1 MKDIELDGDFAVLIP
16 FTSGQKE
23 LWLSCQASL
32 SGYSEV
38 VNLTRFRVGCLASPD
53 LLRQAVRF
61 ALRHTPL
68 LNASIITH
76 GAEPYFAAGAD
87 QDPDVR
93 FLDFSR
99 HEHPETA
106 VKEYLT
112 VFFEEPVDSDCLIR
126 YALIHAGEN
135 ESTLAFKS
143 SHIVMD
149 GLGSFFHAAF
159 LADIYHALAQG
170 QEPDFGEPC
179 AFDEVYRKEC
189 AHRESSR
196 FEKDMAY
203 WRAHLE
209 RLPEKRIFR
218 ARPGYPD
225 MLGNTRFDKY
235 AFSDETSSRIERYL
249 GDNGLTPNVY
259 FTALH
264 ALAVSFM
271 TGEKDIV
278 IQTPVAYGERK
289 VPARRQGS
297 QIAMPPVLA
306 DLRTHAT
313 FGGLCADIVAQ
324 NGQFYRHILTPYQ
337 LAMRELPHKN
347 LSFVADTF
355 TNFLPGTPKGSPSFP
370 ILEAFQWHSE
380 KEPTLFGGMIMRE
393 AETGRFSITVRS
405 CRNHFSRQDVER
417 YVRRLELL
425 TEQLA
430 AGVELPQLTY
440 LLEEEM
446 RELAVWQRGERRDY
460 AVATMHGLFDAVA
473 GRFARHPAVR
483 DEQGTVLTYAE
494 VREHSIM
501 CAAWLAENG
510 VGPGDVVAV
519 IAGRCINLPEI
530 VLGILRCG
538 AVYLPVDPKASEDRL
553 SFILADAGA
562 VFTVDPADL
571 SYRHVPQAGRAAE
584 MPWQAPAV
592 SPESPAYL
600 IYTSGSTGRPKGVVA
615 PHAGFVNMIQGQIET
630 FRITDADRVLQFA
643 PPIFDASLSEL
654 FMALHAGACLY
665 PVSDACRNEPW
676 GLRQYMTDNRIS
688 VVTFPPSY
696 LHLFE
701 REFFPGLRVL
711 ITAGEP
717 PVAADALHHAA
728 TLDYFNAY
736 GPTETCVCASMKR
749 VKPDE
754 SLPIT
759 SGRPIPNGTA
769 YILDAEGRALPA
781 GMVGELWIGGAG
793 VALGYHGNAD
803 LTGARFRPLPEL
815 GEPRAYATGDLALW
829 SAQGEIVLV
838 GRADDQVKI
847 RGNRVELGEVAFLLE
862 RCAGVS
868 QAAALVVRDA
878 SDQPALAAFLVLH
891 AGNTTEAVVAWCREN
906 LPAYMIPSFWHDV
919 AAMPMTPT
927 GKVDRNALKKLLK
940 SSRAGSAQQ
949 ELDPQLR
956 ALCDQALGG
965 ACRPGVSFFD
975 QGGNSLTAMGL
986 LHAIRSTFSVDIAF
1000 RQFVTCDTLYAL
1012 QAMVRE
1018 AVPQGPS
1025 DGSDEAPL
1033 SSPQFRVWA
1042 YQQANYGSIDYN
1054 MPLILEVRGERAE
1067 AFLDAFRQAV
1077 NGQELLCCTIAGDVD
1092 RPRFV
1097 RSGRS
1102 VPLHV
1107 TDFADAQ
1114 SAMRHFDGRI
1124 HIPFDL
1130 RAELPVRLEAARL
1143 PDKTF
1148 LLLVLMHHIVGD
1160 GESLELLQAD
1170 ALGILHGET
1179 PVKGQLSTQ
1188 VAFCRREEE
1197 YRQSDAH
1204 RADKAYWEAMAG
1216 ETAALPFVRNR
1227 SGAMVGMPV
1236 PAPLM
1241 EGLEGLA
1248 GRTGTGVL
1256 AAFTS
1261 LVARFLCSRYGVYS
1275 LRVGIPV
1282 GLRETQEEFRT
1293 SGFFVNTVPLLIRS
1307 VNADGGADIEAAVRD
1322 VAGQLKNGVARSRY
1336 CPITPVPDVLVTQVH
1351 QEDKV
1356 EPGLSLRQKEPRLR
1370 ASKFSA
1376 SFILRTGGH
1385 AGVFL
1390 EHDMGSIPDGD
1401 SLLRQ
1406 LLEAMAE
1413 SLAEITPESVTGCV
1427 TGCVPETVSAPAAR
1441 AADAGKSL
1449 SPMEALAGIWEE
1461 VLHSAPE
1468 AQSDFFRYGGDSIKA
1483 IQITGNLLRQGITG
1497 LVAADFLRTPKFGDL
1512 CALLERGGES
1522 GTPERADADSPD
1534 KVAYRLP
1541 QAGSLIPLLPIQH
1554 ALVHGHPE
1562 HWKHYFMALPLA
1574 LEAGVARGNIE
1585 TWLRM
1590 LPERFES
1597 LRLAFSPDGAH
1608 LLPVPQVI
1616 RLHEGFT
1623 PAADSLTLFRAM
1635 ARAVFAGLDPE
1646 TGRTFGAALAEQDGE
1661 RFLLLAGHHLVLD
1674 VISLDILRRDLLAHC
1689 QGGER
1694 AGERFGMA
1702 TRAVEMDRLVAE
1714 GGFPSGE
1721 ERLFWESVCDTPHG
1735 TLAGL
1740 LNGPVADSTD
1750 DGRVPEGRQDSG
1762 ADRQGRKSDRQGRGA
1777 GNRIYLTRS
1786 LSGFRPD
1793 YSPSPLS
1800 DILAALSCALHG
1812 QGQTQTQTQPQPVFV
1827 ALESHGRDALLPGFD
1842 ASLSL
1847 GWFTALCP
1855 MPLVPSASVHDARK
1869 GVQPWIKEHFTAR
1882 NSNAY
1887 GYLRLK
1893 DPARF
1898 AVESPICLNYLG
1910 VVASG
1915 TGSKATTQL
1924 SLAVP
1929 GAISELLHPD
1939 FVPDCPL
1946 ELSVY
1951 FDEAGTL
1958 HVGAYFSPCDLSQD
1972 WVDGLMG
1979 RMTQALASLPA
1990 YSPPV
1995 PAGVLSRICDLC
2007 RCTPE
2012 EIEAVRLPDVS
2023 HEPMLYQA
2031 LTPDQGSYT
2040 QQVSFHLRGDVQD
2053 FLLLSAWNR
2062 VVERHESLRSLYPMP
2077 HAGEFYR
2084 VVMRRGR
2091 VGAEYHDLS
2100 HLPAPMAAETM
2111 DRLLLEQRERGFD
2124 LAAGPLLRSQLF
2136 RLDADRVVV
2145 SWCFHHLL
2153 MDGWC
2158 MGILMHELLSEH
2170 ARLAGRPVGRLA
2182 GQPAEA
2188 LPPAVPLA
2196 EYGRWRTLFDEEAA
2210 RAYWSSLLD
2219 GFVPL
2224 TGIAEGYSAQDAGE
2238 PETLERDLD
2247 ASLSAALQEAAAAA
2261 SITLPV
2267 LVQSV
2272 WALLL
2277 GVENGHRRDVV
2288 FGLVTSGRP
2297 AEVPGIDR
2305 AVGLFIQTLPLRVRW
2320 SEDTMLADV
2329 LADVKEQSLQQMR
2342 HGYLPLAEMGR
2353 NLLDHLMV
2361 FENYPFNPVLDGGRL
2376 EMLKV
2381 EGYEKIP
2388 YPLGISVI
2396 PGSSLRFRFLYDSGS
2411 LSAERVQA
2419 LQERLF
2425 VALERVAAS
2434 LEIPCGALEAC
2445 IRDGAALPVSVKAA
2459 GSVAGHAV
2467 SVQPV
2472 AEAPECGAGA
2482 DIESVVM
2489 QSYAAVLDCPVPSAE
2504 EDFFLLGGNSLLA
2517 MRLLAQLSKQL
2528 SVKVSVGDILTF
2540 CTPRSLAAHIASV
2553 KQQEASFAD
2562 RIPLLPERDVYPLSS
2577 SQQRM
2582 WFLQRLHEDGRIY
2595 LIPFAARLL
2604 APVDRAVLQQALQLV
2619 EERHSALRLRVSAD
2633 TPRQRFAPLGSLQL
2647 EFHELPDAG
2656 ACVQAARVVLPM
2668 AFGFDNPLVRVA
2680 LYQSPEGTSVL
2691 AFCFHHIIF
2700 DGWSSEVF
2708 LRDLNRAYEAVMI
2721 GSTPAWEPL
2730 DIDYVSYAEWG
2741 ATQESPDFAAM
2752 RQDLLPLPERLPL
2765 PLDMPRPA
2773 VQNYAG
2779 GVHVFA
2785 LRPGQVQGLRRYVAE
2800 QGCTLFPALL
2810 ALVKVFLFR
2819 HTGQPDIVIGC
2830 TAANREHDQV
2840 QNMIGLFVNTLAVRT
2855 MLDAQR
2861 DFTTLVHQEQAVL
2874 QRALAAQSYPFE
2886 KVIDVLGVE
2895 RNLSRNPLFD
2905 VFVALEDA
2913 SWAVYDREPLR
2924 MEAVSVPHNTS
2935 KFDLSLYF
2943 RETAPDCFEVHLEY
2957 CTELF
2962 REDTIRAMGERLSV
2976 LLDDV
2981 LQRPAAPLHALAVM
2995 PERETALL
3003 AAFNAT
3009 DEPFDNERDV
3019 DSCFRE
3025 QVAQTP
3031 HAMAMRDHTGQALSY
3046 AQMDARVSALAA
3058 HLAAQGLG
3066 QGQYA
3071 GICFDRSVEM
3081 MLGIFA
3087 VMRLGAVY
3095 VPLSATLPQARLQ
3108 SMFEDLGGCTVITAA
3123 HLAGRFEGCGQ
3134 RVLVPD
3140 MASLPAA
3147 EYAPQDI
3154 SPDSVAYTLFTS
3166 GSTGRPKGVQIE
3178 HRSLRNRLLWMQS
3191 RFPIGQGD
3199 VILQKTT
3206 VSFDV
3211 SIWELFWWSWCGA
3224 GLALLEPEGE
3234 KDPVKIIN
3242 AVAENKVTVLHFVP
3256 SMLRAFLDYLEFDPE
3271 AAGQL
3276 ASLRYVFTSGEALP
3290 ADLVER
3296 WNALLQAELHNLY
3309 GPTEAAIDVTWYPC
3323 TGSAARAVPIGRPVS
3338 NTRLYVLDGQRRPV
3352 PPGVTGELYISGIQV
3367 ARGYVNRPDLTER
3380 SFLPDPFFSGSRM
3393 YRTGDLGRW
3402 LADGNIEYLGRNDD
3416 QVKVRGFRI
3425 ELGEV
3430 EAALNRCS
3438 GVSQAVVRVCRVG
3451 GYDALEAFVLPHA
3464 GAAPKLGQLRAEL
3477 AAMVPE
3483 YMLPSLFH
3491 LADAIPLSPSGKA
3504 DRKAMQGRPLHS
3516 SAEFAQ
3522 RDEQPLY
3529 DVIRSLWHRVMP
3541 EVTVADPEL
3550 GFFEAGGNSLLLVQL
3565 HALLEERWPGVFSL
3579 AGLFADSSIRKQ
3591 AERIE
3596 ESRDIQARRG
3606 QPGTEQI
3613 RAPEI
3618 GTGQVQAGQVHA
3630 GQVHTGQA
3638 HSVEAPA
3645 SQAPTAQADHH
3656 APVAIIG
3663 MAVRVGDYEDAERF
3677 WEDIAGGVDKNI
3689 PLPEKRQREVRQIFE
3704 AVGYAFDAAKLREAS
3719 YLADISSFDH
3729 KRFGLSPGDASM
3741 LDPKQRLFLEVAAQ
3755 ALDDA
3760 GYGGAALENRN
3771 VGTFVGAS
3779 PYRLFQDAVTRAFP
3793 DQSEQ
3798 IYLLNVPSNV
3808 VARLSYLKNWSGPAA
3823 TVDTACSSVL
3833 KAVHDACQSLRSGE
3847 SCVALAGGVHT
3858 IDLPVKSDTAF
3869 TIEAASGRTRTFD
3882 AAADGVGAGEGAAV
3896 FVLKLL
3902 DAAVRDNDAIHAVIA
3917 GSAVNQDGR
3926 SSSMAAPNPDA
3937 QAEVIT
3943 LAARNAGVPLSAMSF
3958 FEAHGTATVL
3968 GDPVEVEGL
3977 TTAFAR
3983 AGVRP
3988 EPKALIGSVKGN
4000 IGHLDAAAGAA
4011 GLARAV
4017 LSLRKGLVP
4026 PQPHFASPNPH
4037 IDFDAAPVRVA
4048 RSLEPLA
4055 PYGRP
4060 WHCGVS
4066 SFGLSGVNTHIV
4078 LREYGE
4084 HGEHAPQPETTDMWY
4099 CIPLSA
4105 GSEAGL
4111 RAYCRNLRDALV
4123 RNGQVSLHAVAATL
4137 VAGREHLNVRAAF
4150 VVDSVAALVEQL
4162 GGDILPVHCG
4172 RERQS
4177 GVQVVATFAGQNAGQ
4192 PAAEAFAQA
4201 YLQGAT
4207 PLWPEDVPLHRVHLP
4222 ATPFDRTSLWPR
4234 FADTVLSGPVE
4245 TPDGMA
4251 YSVAIDRADFWPVA
4265 EHRLQGIPTLV
4276 GMGMAELAGKA
4287 LGSSSLVMEGL
4298 RWQRPVTHEEGSRAT
4313 LFVKPQG
4320 AGFALSLRHGRNG
4333 EWETAVSATAYVGT
4347 APASVL
4353 DIAALRSS
4361 MREQA
4366 PEGGAA
4372 PVTIGRRWHCR
4383 EELLVS
4389 EDGSALLARLSLPE
4403 EFRHDL
4409 HTYKWH
4415 PAMMDIAASLALHG
4429 APGFIPAQCGQ
4440 MRLHKPLPAVACAY
4454 VRITERLSGMITA
4467 DCTITD
4473 SAGVVLVEMRGLV
4486 FMSPN
4491 MTVQTP
4497 AHTHVHT
4504 SDEVLGEIPA
4514 ELPAAAAQ
4522 RRQQPEPELYE
4533 LGWQR
4538 VRPEPVFPPAQGRL
4552 LVLDATG
4559 CAAAGD
4565 TIDDAV
4571 GDAMGNSGVAARYGV
4586 LRDSLMAAAD
4596 LVQAFPQEREAQ
4608 QALAAT
4614 IVHEGVDRIACLLPD
4629 DACPWDF
4636 GSLMREVARAGLRRS
4651 VHITAVGNGALAPC
4665 TGCTDSPDSPDSPDS
4680 KGFTDNP
4687 DRMGAAGGHPAT
4699 PEHALALGLLLSLKQ
4714 EEPLIATAYAE
4725 LESSRPESV
4734 AAFMAS
4740 LGHMDGAYRVSAD
4753 GDILVGR
4760 LERAGAPSSG
4770 YIVPECRIASDGC
4783 IVITGGLGGMG
4794 LTLAEQIR
4802 SQTGAQVVLL
4812 HRGTAPASALPYV
4825 TYRCDVTD
4833 AGELAKVFGCIRRE
4847 IGPVQGVIHAAGVAG
4862 NGFLVTKERDA
4873 YEAVLAP
4880 KVTGTWNLHNETLQ
4894 DNLRFFVLASSRTSL
4909 VGAPGQCD
4917 YTGANAFLNGFAA
4930 YRRQLGLP
4938 ALALCWNT
4946 WSGVGM
4952 AARLHS
4958 ASDGHTLAPEQA
4970 FGVLDRALSCSSG
4983 LAVVA
4988 MSDEDVA
4995 SYRLASWSAE
5005 HGLPSGDIV
5014 PAAQHAAEQHA
5025 VLRAGA
5031 DTAPVL
5037 AGAHAE
5043 AELLAIFKD
5052 CLGYDA
5058 ELSREDDFFDLG
5070 GDSISGTRI
5079 VSRVDKAF
5087 GIKASV
5093 IDLLES
5099 DTLGDFM
5106 DRVLA
5111 ELKKAAGTEPA
5122 QAPAQV
5128 GPVPAPAREKYPVGR
5143 EQLSILYADLL
5154 GDSHLGYNLPAFL
5167 KLPDNLDKKRLEEA
5181 VGTLIMRHEV
5191 LRTSFCDFETEH
5203 PQMVV
5208 HAFDG
5213 FTLEESHIPDLSA
5226 KDAFITPFDLKKER
5240 GFRVRLLVVGGRENI
5255 LFYDI
5260 HHALADGRTIS
5271 LINTELFR
5279 LYHGKEL
5286 APVTLQQKDMAWYQ
5300 FTQDNSAD
5308 REYWLSL
5315 FSSGIPRLDLPADY
5329 PRPPVHTNRGG
5340 MHEFVLSP
5348 ELVSGIRT
5356 LARREGATNYHI
5368 VLTAWALLAHMYAKT
5383 DDVVI
5388 AITVDSRGEHHNTA
5402 GMLASLL
5409 PLRFAVDSG
5418 GTLGRLLAESRRVSN
5433 DGLRHSAYILN
5444 NLLTDL
5450 HPPVSPD
5457 RSLLSEVILSYMN
5470 FEFASGEA
5478 ELFEALRF
5486 TKGASK
5492 TDLSIFA
5499 SDTGAIISFALEYYA
5514 DLFRHETVVRMGR
5527 DLVRILETMV
5537 ACGSDE
5543 PVVAAVAL
5551 EPLSVAVSG
5560 VGAGTAGTAG
5570 ADGVDGSG
5578 TPPEQRPLSPEL
5590 HAAMMAY
5597 AARHGEPVSTVVL
5610 ATFGALLS
5618 RVTGQERFVLE
5629 IGQPEPCMVPF
5640 AVTED
5645 TEFAGLLAAT
5655 GAHLRSGGIPQVH
5668 EESLLRIGF
5677 AVSNGTAPVTGMCA
5691 GENRYHLFCT
5701 VHERA
5706 DGMTLCLEHDAQKLA
5721 AETVQDWLGYFVIF
5735 LEGITMENA

>member
-1 MKDIELDGDFAVLIP
+1 MKDIELDGDLAVLIP

-38 VNLTRFRVGCLASPD
+38 VNLARFRVGCLASPD

-76 GAEPYFAAGAD
+76 GAEPYFAAGTGLE
-87 QDPDVR
+87 PDVR
-93 FLDFSR
+93 FLDFSK
-99 HEHPETA
+99 HENPERA

-126 YALIHAGEN
+126 YALIHTGKN

-249 GDNGLTPNVY
+249 ADNSLTPNVY

-264 ALAVSFM
+264 ALVVSFM
-271 TGEKDIV
+271 TGEKEIV

-306 DLRTHAT
+306 DLRKHET
-313 FGGLCADIVAQ
+313 FGELCADIVAQ

-393 AETGRFSITVRS
+393 TETGRFSITVRS
-405 CRNHFSRQDVER
+405 CRNHFSRQDAER

-430 AGVELPQLTY
+430 AGVEVPQLTY
-440 LLEEEM
+440 LLEEEA

-460 AVATMHGLFDAVA
+460 AVATMHDLFDAVA

-483 DEQGTVLTYAE
+483 DEQGSVLAYADVQE
-494 VREHSIM
+494 YSRM
-501 CAAWLAENG
+501 CAAWLADNG
-510 VGPGDVVAV
+510 VTPGDVVAV
-519 IAGRCINLPEI
+519 MAGRCINLPEI

-553 SFILADAGA
+553 SYILADAGA

-571 SYRHVPQAGRAAE
+571 SYRTVPQAGSSPE
-584 MPWQAPAV
+584 MTWQAPAV

-615 PHAGFVNMIQGQIET
+615 PHAGFVNMIQGQMET
-630 FRITDADRVLQFA
+630 FGITDVDRVLQFA
-643 PPIFDASLSEL
+643 PLIFDASLSEM

-665 PVSDACRNEPW
+665 PVSDASRNEPW
-676 GLRQYMTDNRIS
+676 GLRQYMADNRIS

-696 LHLFE
+696 LHLFD

-736 GPTETCVCASMKR
+736 GPTEACVCASMKR
-749 VKPDE
+749 VAPDE
-754 SLPIT
+754 PLPIT

-769 YILDAEGRALPA
+769 YVLDAEGRALPA

-793 VALGYHGNAD
+793 VALGYHGNAE

-829 SAQGEIVLV
+829 SVQGEIVLV

-847 RGNRVELGEVAFLLE
+847 RGNRVELGEAAFLLE
-862 RCAGVS
+862 RCPGVS
-868 QAAALVVRDA
+868 QAAVLVVRDA

-891 AGNTTEAVVAWCREN
+891 AGSTAETVVAWCREN
-906 LPAYMIPSFWHDV
+906 LPAYMIPSFWHEV
-919 AAMPMTPT
+919 PAMPMTPT
-927 GKVDRNALKKLLK
+927 GKVDRNALKKQLK
-940 SSRAGSAQQ
+940 VSRADSAQQ

-956 ALCDQALGG
+956 ALCDQALGV
-965 ACRPGVSFFD
+965 ACRPEVSFFD

-986 LHAIRSTFSVDIAF
+986 LHAIRTTFTVDIAF

-1012 QAMVRE
+1012 QTMVRE
-1018 AVPQGPS
+1018 AVPQGPT
-1025 DGSDEAPL
+1025 GGTDEAGL

-1054 MPLILEVRGERAE
+1054 MPLILDIRGEQAA

-1102 VPLHV
+1102 VPLHM
-1107 TDFADAQ
+1107 TDFADAE

-1143 PDKTF
+1143 PGNTF

-1160 GESLELLQAD
+1160 GESLELLQD
-1170 ALGILHGET
+1170 NALRILHGET
-1179 PVKGQLSTQ
+1179 PAKGQLSTQ

-1197 YRQSDAH
+1197 YRRSDAH
-1204 RADKAYWEAMAG
+1204 KADKAYWEGMSG

-1227 SGAMVGMPV
+1227 SGAMVGLPV
-1236 PAPLM
+1236 PAALM
-1241 EGLEGLA
+1241 EGLDGFA
-1248 GRTGTGVL
+1248 RRTGTGVL
-1256 AAFTS
+1256 AVFTS
-1261 LVARFLCSRYGVYS
+1261 LVARFLCSRYGVDS
-1275 LRVGIPV
+1275 LRIGIPV

-1307 VNADGGADIEAAVRD
+1307 GRADEGSDIEAVVRD
-1322 VAGQLKNGVARSRY
+1322 VAGQLRDGVARSRY
-1336 CPITPVPDVLVTQVH
+1336 CPIMPMPEVLVTQVH
-1351 QEDKV
+1351 QEDRV

-1376 SFILRTGGH
+1376 SFILRTGVH

-1413 SLAEITPESVTGCV
+1413 YLADHLKDHLADHLKDQLADCQADHLAFNGNAGTP
-1427 TGCVPETVSAPAAR
+1427 
-1441 AADAGKSL
+1441 L
-1449 SPMEALAGIWEE
+1449 SPVEALAGIWQE

-1483 IQITGNLLRQGITG
+1483 IQITGSLLRQGITG
-1497 LVAADFLRTPKFGDL
+1497 LAAADFLRTPNFGDL
-1512 CALLERGGES
+1512 CALLERAGELATA
-1522 GTPERADADSPD
+1522 GTVDSPD
-1534 KVAYRLP
+1534 KVAYRQP

-1574 LEAGVARGNIE
+1574 LEAGVTREGIQA
-1585 TWLRM
+1585 WLAS

-1597 LRLAFSPDGAH
+1597 LRLAFSPDGAR
-1608 LLPVPQVI
+1608 LLPVPQTVC
-1616 RLHEGFT
+1616 LHEGFT
-1623 PAADSLTLFRAM
+1623 PAADSLSLFRAM

-1646 TGRTFGAALAEQDGE
+1646 AGRTFGAALAEQDGE

-1714 GGFPSGE
+1714 GSFPSEE

-1740 LNGPVADSTD
+1740 LNGPDAGNTD
-1750 DGRVPEGRQDSG
+1750 DGRPPQGQDLG
-1762 ADRQGRKSDRQGRGA
+1762 ADRQGRGA
-1777 GNRIYLTRS
+1777 GDRIYLTRS
-1786 LSGFRPD
+1786 LSGFRSD
-1793 YSPSPLS
+1793 YSQSPLS

-1812 QGQTQTQTQPQPVFV
+1812 QGQGQTQTQTQTRPVFV
-1827 ALESHGRDALLPGFD
+1827 TLESHGRDALLPGFD

-1855 MPLVPSASVHDARK
+1855 MPIVPSVSVHEARK

-1898 AVESPICLNYLG
+1898 AVDARICLNYLG
-1910 VVASG
+1910 TVASG
-1915 TGSKATTQL
+1915 TGSKATTQM

-1939 FVPDCPL
+1939 FVPDSPL
-1946 ELSVY
+1946 ELSAY

-1958 HVGAYFSPCDLSQD
+1958 HLGAYFSPCDLSQE

-1979 RMTQALASLPA
+1979 RMTEALASLPA

-1995 PAGVLSRICDLC
+1995 SAGVQARIGELC

-2012 EIEAVRLPDVS
+2012 EIEAIRLPDVC

-2062 VVERHESLRSLYPMP
+2062 VVDRHESLRSLYPMP

-2084 VVMRRGR
+2084 VVMRHGR
-2091 VGAEYHDLS
+2091 LGAEYHDLS
-2100 HLPAPMAAETM
+2100 HLPAPMAAESM
-2111 DRLLLEQRERGFD
+2111 ARLLLEQRERGFD

-2158 MGILMHELLSEH
+2158 IGILMHELLSEH
-2170 ARLAGRPVGRLA
+2170 ARLAGRPIGRS
-2182 GQPAEA
+2182 AEA

-2238 PETLERDLD
+2238 PETLERDID
-2247 ASLSAALQEAAAAA
+2247 ASLTAALQEAAAAA

-2277 GVENGHRRDVV
+2277 GVENGYRRDVV

-2320 SEDTMLADV
+2320 SEDAMFADV

-2361 FENYPFNPVLDGGRL
+2361 FENYPFDPVLDGGRL

-2396 PGSSLRFRFLYDSGS
+2396 PGASLRFRFLYDPGS
-2411 LSAERVQA
+2411 MSAERVQA

-2425 VALERVAAS
+2425 AALQRVAAS

-2445 IRDGAALPVSVKAA
+2445 IRDGAALPVSEKAA
-2459 GSVAGHAV
+2459 ESFAGHAV

-2489 QSYAAVLDCPVPSAE
+2489 ESYAAVLDCPIASAE

-2553 KQQEASFAD
+2553 KDQEASVAA

-2582 WFLQRLHEDGRIY
+2582 WFLQRLHEDGRVY
-2595 LIPFAARLL
+2595 LIPFAARLF
-2604 APVDRAVLQQALQLV
+2604 APVDRAVLQQALLLV

-2633 TPRQRFAPLGSLQL
+2633 TPEQRFAASGSLQL
-2647 EFHELPDAG
+2647 EYHELPDAG

-2708 LRDLNRAYEAVMI
+2708 LRDLNRAYEAVMN

-2773 VQNYAG
+2773 VQDYAG

-2785 LRPGQVQGLRRYVAE
+2785 LRPEQVQGLRRYVAE

-2913 SWAVYDREPLR
+2913 SWAVYDRDPLR

-3003 AAFNAT
+3003 AGFNAT
-3009 DEPFDNERDV
+3009 DEPFDTERDV

-3025 QVAQTP
+3025 QVAKTP
-3031 HAMAMRDHTGQALSY
+3031 QAMAMRDHTGQALSY

-3066 QGQYA
+3066 KGQYA

-3081 MLGIFA
+3081 MLGVFA
-3087 VMRLGAVY
+3087 VMRLGAIY

-3123 HLAGRFEGCGQ
+3123 HLSDRFEGCGQ
-3134 RVLVPD
+3134 QVLVPD

-3147 EYAPQDI
+3147 ECAPQDI
-3154 SPDSVAYTLFTS
+3154 APDSVAYTLFTS

-3206 VSFDV
+3206 ISFDV

-3224 GLALLEPEGE
+3224 ELALLEPEGE
-3234 KDPVKIIN
+3234 KNPAKIVA
-3242 AVAENKVTVLHFVP
+3242 AVAANRVTVLHFVP
-3256 SMLRAFLDYLEFDPE
+3256 SMLRVFLDYLEANPKE
-3271 AAGQL
+3271 VGRL

-3290 ADLVER
+3290 ADLAER

-3323 TGSAARAVPIGRPVS
+3323 TGSITRAVPIGRPVS
-3338 NTRLYVLDGQRRPV
+3338 NTRLYVLDAQRRPV

-3380 SFLPDPFFSGSRM
+3380 SFLSDPFFPGSRM

-3402 LADGNIEYLGRNDD
+3402 LADGNVEYLGRNDD
-3416 QVKVRGFRI
+3416 QVKIRGFRI

-3464 GAAPKLGQLRAEL
+3464 GAALTLGQLRTEL
-3477 AAMVPE
+3477 AAMLPE
-3483 YMLPSLFH
+3483 YMQPSLFR
-3491 LADAIPLSPSGKA
+3491 LADVIPLSPSGKA
-3504 DRKAMQGRPLHS
+3504 DRKAMQGRLLQSPADFVQADESPLHD
-3516 SAEFAQ
+3516 A
-3522 RDEQPLY
+3522 
-3529 DVIRSLWHRVMP
+3529 IRSLWHRVMP
-3541 EVTVADPEL
+3541 EVAVADPEL
-3550 GFFEAGGNSLLLVQL
+3550 GFFDAGGNSLLLVQL
-3565 HALLEERWPGVFSL
+3565 HALLEEHWPGVFSL
-3579 AGLFADSSIRKQ
+3579 AGLFADSSISKQ
-3591 AERIE
+3591 AQRIE
-3596 ESRDIQARRG
+3596 ASRTEQDRV
-3606 QPGTEQI
+3606 EQI
-3613 RAPEI
+3613 RVR
-3618 GTGQVQAGQVHA
+3618 QV
-3630 GQVHTGQA
+3630 
-3638 HSVEAPA
+3638 APA
-3645 SQAPTAQADHH
+3645 TTLADHH

-3677 WEDIAGGVDKNI
+3677 WEDLAGGVDKNI
-3689 PLPEKRQREVRQIFE
+3689 PLPERRQREVRQIFE
-3704 AVGYAFDAAKLREAS
+3704 AVGYAFDAAKLREAA

-3729 KRFGLSPGDASM
+3729 RRFGLSPGDASM

-4011 GLARAV
+4011 GLAKAV

-4078 LREYGE
+4078 LREYGG
-4084 HGEHAPQPETTDMWY
+4084 HGEDEEHAPQPETPGMWY
-4099 CIPLSA
+4099 CVPLSA

-4162 GGDILPVHCG
+4162 GGDIRPVHCG

-4177 GVQVVATFAGQNAGQ
+4177 GVQIVGFAGQA
-4192 PAAEAFAQA
+4192 AAETIAQA

-4234 FADTVLSGPVE
+4234 FADTVLSAPVE

-4287 LGSSSLVMEGL
+4287 LGSSSLVMEDL
-4298 RWQRPVTHEEGSRAT
+4298 RWKRLVTHEEGSRAT

-4333 EWETAVSATAYVGT
+4333 EWDTAVSATAYIGA

-4353 DIAALRSS
+4353 DVAALRSF
-4361 MREQA
+4361 MHEQA

-4403 EFRHDL
+4403 EFRHDMY
-4409 HTYKWH
+4409 TYKWH

-4440 MRLHKPLPAVACAY
+4440 MRLHKPLPAVVCAY

-4486 FMSPN
+4486 FMSPHLPLH
-4491 MTVQTP
+4491 M
-4497 AHTHVHT
+4497 
-4504 SDEVLGEIPA
+4504 SGELSGEVLGEIPA
-4514 ELPAAAAQ
+4514 EIPAAAAQ
-4522 RRQQPEPELYE
+4522 SRPRPEPELYE

-4538 VRPEPVFPPAQGRL
+4538 VRPEPAFPPAQGRL
-4552 LVLDATG
+4552 LVLDAIG
-4559 CAAAGD
+4559 CAVAG
-4565 TIDDAV
+4565 IDGDKAV
-4571 GDAMGNSGVAARYGV
+4571 ARYSA
-4586 LRDSLMAAAD
+4586 LRDSLVAAAD
-4596 LVQAFPQEREAQ
+4596 SVQAFPQEREAQ
-4608 QALAAT
+4608 QSLAAT
-4614 IVHEGVDRIACLLPD
+4614 IVHDGVDRIVCLLPD
-4629 DACPWDF
+4629 DACAWSF
-4636 GSLMREVARAGLRRS
+4636 GSLMREVARAGLRRP

-4665 TGCTDSPDSPDSPDS
+4665 TDFTDCTDD
-4680 KGFTDNP
+4680 P
-4687 DRMGAAGGHPAT
+4687 DRMCVAGGHPAT

-4714 EEPLIATAYAE
+4714 EEPLIGTAYAE

-4760 LERAGAPSSG
+4760 LERAGVPSSG
-4770 YIVPECRIASDGC
+4770 CSVPEGCIVPECRIASDGC
-4783 IVITGGLGGMG
+4783 VVITGGLGGMG
-4794 LTLAEQIR
+4794 LTLAEQIT

-4812 HRGTAPASALPYV
+4812 HRGTASASGLPYA
-4825 TYRCDVTD
+4825 TYQCDVTD
-4833 AGELAKVFGCIRRE
+4833 AGQLAETFGCIRRE
-4847 IGPVQGVIHAAGVAG
+4847 IGPVQGIIHAAGVAG
-4862 NGFLVTKERDA
+4862 DGFLVTKERDA

-4880 KVTGTWNLHNETLQ
+4880 KVTGTWNLHHETLQ

-4917 YTGANAFLNGFAA
+4917 YTGANAFLNSFAA
-4930 YRRQLGLP
+4930 YRRQLNLP

-4970 FGVLDRALSCSSG
+4970 FGVLERALACSSG

-5005 HGLPSGDIV
+5005 HELPAGGIAS
-5014 PAAQHAAEQHA
+5014 AEQHA
-5025 VLRAGA
+5025 VQSAGA
-5031 DTAPVL
+5031 DTAPVV

-5122 QAPAQV
+5122 KAPAQV
-5128 GPVPAPAREKYPVGR
+5128 GPVPAPVREKYPVGR

-5181 VGTLIMRHEV
+5181 IATLIERHEV

-5213 FTLEESHIPDLSA
+5213 FTLEESHIPDLSR
-5226 KDAFITPFDLKKER
+5226 KDAFITPFDLKRER

-5315 FSSGIPRLDLPADY
+5315 FSSGIPRLDLPADF

-5340 MHEFVLSP
+5340 MHEFALSP
-5348 ELVSGIRT
+5348 ELVSGIRA

-5388 AITVDSRGEHHNTA
+5388 AITVDSRGEHLNTA

-5418 GTLGRLLAESRRVSN
+5418 GTLNQLLAESRRVSN

-5450 HPPVSPD
+5450 HPPVSPG

-5499 SDTGAIISFALEYYA
+5499 SDTGEIISFALEYYA
-5514 DLFRHETVVRMGR
+5514 DLFRHETVVRMGHN
-5527 DLVRILETMV
+5527 LVRILEAMV

-5551 EPLSVAVSG
+5551 EPLPAAAVGVA
-5560 VGAGTAGTAG
+5560 A
-5570 ADGVDGSG
+5570 GVDGSG
-5578 TPPEQRPLSPEL
+5578 TPPVQRPLSPEL
-5590 HAAMMAY
+5590 HAAVKAY
-5597 AARHGEPVSTVVL
+5597 AARHGEPVSMVVL

-5629 IGQPEPCMVPF
+5629 VGQPEPCMVSF
-5640 AVTED
+5640 VVMED
-5645 TEFAGLLAAT
+5645 TEFAELLAAIGT
-5655 GAHLRSGGIPQVH
+5655 HLRSGGSPQVH
-5668 EESLLRIGF
+5668 EQSSLRIGF
-5677 AVSNGTAPVTGMCA
+5677 VACNGNAPASGMCA
-5691 GENRYHLFCT
+5691 GEQRYDLFCT
-5701 VHERA
+5701 VHEGA
-5706 DGMTLCLEHDAQKLA
+5706 DAMTLCFEYDAQKLA
-5721 AETVQDWLGYFVIF
+5721 AETVQDWLGYFTLF